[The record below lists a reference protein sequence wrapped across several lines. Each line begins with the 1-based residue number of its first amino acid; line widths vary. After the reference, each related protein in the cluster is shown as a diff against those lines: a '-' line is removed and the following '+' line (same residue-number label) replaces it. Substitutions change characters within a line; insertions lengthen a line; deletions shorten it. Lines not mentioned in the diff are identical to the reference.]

1 MNMASKHQRIYAIV
15 RQIPPG
21 SVATYGDV
29 ATLAG
34 LPGHARLVGYALH
47 ALPEFTDVPWQRI
60 INAKGGI
67 SLGRAYPGGEL
78 HQRHLLEAE
87 GIAFDANGKI
97 DLKRFRWQPV

>member
-87 GIAFDANGKI
+87 GISFDANGKI